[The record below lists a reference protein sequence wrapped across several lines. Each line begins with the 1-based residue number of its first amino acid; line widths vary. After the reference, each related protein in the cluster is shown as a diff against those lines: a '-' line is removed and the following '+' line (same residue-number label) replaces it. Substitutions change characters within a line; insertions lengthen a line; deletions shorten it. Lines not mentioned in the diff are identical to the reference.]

1 MQLLTQEIKQKLP
14 KLYSQENEKDP
25 MVICKFF
32 DPTSAWTWYVI
43 EGEEKDY
50 DYGRDTL
57 FFGYV
62 IGDDAELGYFT
73 LHELET
79 AKQGLTGLKALPI
92 ERDLYFTPCRLSEAK
107 EKHDESCIR

>member
-1 MQLLTQEIKQKLP
+1 MKLLTKEIKQKLP

-25 MVICKFF
+25 LVICRFF
-32 DPTSAWTWYVI
+32 DPTSQWTWYVI

-57 FFGYV
+57 FFGFV
-62 IGDDAELGYFT
+62 IGFESELGYFT

-79 AKQGLTGLKALPI
+79 AKEGITGLNSLPI
-92 ERDLYFTPCRLSEAK
+92 ERDDFFTPCRLSQVRK
-107 EKHDESCIR
+107 EHQIRPA